1 MKSIIFD
8 LYGTLIDLWT
18 NENRNNFWQRLAIKT
33 RKYHKYEYKELRKKY
48 LNLCE
53 EYSKKYEEI
62 ELLDVFNDLYGKDNA
77 KEVAI
82 IFRKLST
89 KYIRLY
95 KGVDK
100 LFKYLKEN
108 KYKIYLL
115 SNAQS
120 CFTNYELKKLGI
132 YDKFDKLYLSS
143 DYSIKK
149 PNINFISTLI
159 KNEKLDIE
167 NTIMVG
173 NDYICDI
180 APAMSLNIKTI
191 YLETNQS
198 RFVDN
203 VEKIKGFNLKEI
215 IRAIEK

>member
-1 MKSIIFD
+1 MKNIIFD

-18 NENRNNFWQRLAIKT
+18 NEGRNNFWQRLAIKT
-33 RKYHKYEYKELRKKY
+33 RKYHKYEYKELRRKY
-48 LNLCE
+48 LDLCAK
-53 EYSKKYEEI
+53 YSKKIEEI
-62 ELLDVFNDLYGKDNA
+62 ELLDVFDELFGKDNS
-77 KEVAI
+77 KEVAL

-108 KYKIYLL
+108 NYKIYLL

-132 YDKFDKLYLSS
+132 YDKFDKIYLSS

-149 PNINFISTLI
+149 PNPNFIGTLI
-159 KNEKLDIE
+159 KNEKIE
-167 NTIMVG
+167 IKDSVMVG

-180 APAMSLNIKTI
+180 IPAMSIGMKTI

-198 RFVDN
+198 RVVDN

-215 IRAIEK
+215 IKKLEE